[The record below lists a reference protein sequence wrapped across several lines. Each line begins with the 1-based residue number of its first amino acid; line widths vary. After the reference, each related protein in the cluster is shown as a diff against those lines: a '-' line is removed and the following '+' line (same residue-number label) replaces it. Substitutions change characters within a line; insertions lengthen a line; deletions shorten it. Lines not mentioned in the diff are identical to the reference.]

1 MYLYHFFHQPHFMK
15 NLFTFSI
22 LAIMFLSQTAL
33 SQSTRMV
40 LIEEATNASCGPCAS
55 QNPAFDILLNAN
67 RDKLTAI
74 KYHWYFP
81 GYDPMHNHNPQE
93 NNSRV
98 SYYSISG
105 VPTATIDGDIPNGP
119 TFSYPGG
126 PHGYTQDLID
136 QYAAVPAPLDM
147 WLSHHLSADEDT
159 IFVDM
164 LLQATEDLS
173 GTLRAQMVVVEKHV
187 HFTSA
192 PGGNGE
198 KDFNDVMKK
207 MIPNEGGFIIPNLND
222 GEYIIL
228 QGSWELANIYDM
240 DELGV
245 VGFVQNNIDKNVL
258 QAGNS
263 TSDPLSPLYTVDSDI
278 LGVSN
283 MSETNCLGEAEPAVT
298 IRNNG
303 SVNITSME
311 IEYDVNGE
319 QVFTFPWTG
328 DLGFLE
334 SVQVQLPKVSFLLA
348 DTNFLTINVTAV
360 NGQGDD
366 YLPNNVLVYPFE
378 RAAITPN
385 TVKLML
391 KTDAHPEQNTW
402 EIINSLGEII
412 KSGGPY
418 ANANTIYQETILLP
432 AEDCY
437 LFKLYDTGG
446 DGLTMPGFYAF
457 YYGSNSYIITGTT
470 FGSVDSAYF
479 HFITGIGIPES
490 TPVTFSLYPNPVS
503 EMLSVDFMNDIAAP
517 LSVRILDLTGRT
529 VTAKSYGI
537 GQIGMVHYQLDVR
550 SLKPG
555 SYIVTLEMGNNIS
568 SQKISVIR

>member
-1 MYLYHFFHQPHFMK
+1 MK
-15 NLFTFSI
+15 KLFTLSL
-22 LAIMFLSQTAL
+22 LAFVIFCQTAL
-33 SQSTRMV
+33 SQSARLV

-81 GYDPMHNHNPQE
+81 GYDPMHDHNPLE
-93 NNSRV
+93 NDGRV
-98 SYYSISG
+98 SYYGING

-126 PHGYTQDLID
+126 PHGYTQELID
-136 QYAAVPAPLDM
+136 EYAAIPAPLDI
-147 WLSHHLSADEDT
+147 WLSHHLSADQDT
-159 IFVDM
+159 IFIDM
-164 LLQATEDLS
+164 LIQASEDIS
-173 GTLRAQMVVVEKHV
+173 GTLRARMVVVEKHI
-187 HFTSA
+187 HFASA

-207 MIPNEGGFIIPNLND
+207 MIPDDGGFIIPDLND
-222 GEYIIL
+222 GEYIII
-228 QGSWELANIYDM
+228 QGSWVLANIYNM
-240 DELGV
+240 NELGV
-245 VGFVQNNIDKNVL
+245 VGFVQNNVDKNVL

-263 TSDPLSPLYTVDSDI
+263 TSDPLTPLYTVDGDI

-283 MSETNCLGEAEPAVT
+283 LSETNCLGELEPVVT

-303 SVNITSME
+303 SADITSMD
-311 IEYDVNGE
+311 IQYDVNGE
-319 QVFTFPWTG
+319 EVFTFPWTG

-334 SVQVQLPKVSFLLA
+334 SVQVHLPKISFDLA
-348 DTNFLTINVTAV
+348 DTNYLTINVASV

-366 YLPNNVLVYPFE
+366 YLPNNTLVHAFE

-391 KTDAHPEQNTW
+391 KTDAHPEQDTW
-402 EIINSLGEII
+402 EIINSLGEVV

-418 ANANTIYQETILLP
+418 ANPSTIYQETILLP

-437 LFKLYDTGG
+437 QFKIYDTGG

-457 YYGSNSYIITGTT
+457 YYGANNYICTGTT
-470 FGSVDSAYF
+470 FGSVDSAFF
-479 HFITGIGIPES
+479 HFITGIGIPEAK
-490 TPVTFSLYPNPVS
+490 TMVVSLYPNPAHENIS
-503 EMLSVDFMNDIAAP
+503 IEFMNDLRVPFSIK
-517 LSVRILDLTGRT
+517 ILDLAGRT
-529 VTAKSYGI
+529 VMARSFGI
-537 GQIGMVHYQLDVR
+537 PDIGLANYKLDV
-550 SLKPG
+550 SNLQQG
-555 SYIVTLEMGNNIS
+555 TYIVHLENGKNLS
-568 SQKISVIR
+568 SHKISIIR